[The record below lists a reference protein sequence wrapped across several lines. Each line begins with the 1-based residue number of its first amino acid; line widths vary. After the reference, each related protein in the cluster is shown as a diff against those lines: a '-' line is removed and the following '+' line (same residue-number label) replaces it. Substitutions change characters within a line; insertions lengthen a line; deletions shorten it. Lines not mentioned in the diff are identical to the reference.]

1 MTPSLLSTLQPPL
14 MSSLTSSLAS
24 DTDLSSALC
33 LTPSLASFRIQ
44 QRTVKDLCL
53 MSGEQEAAALGT
65 SGSSVRLPDHI
76 QELHH
81 LLIDDEN

>member
-1 MTPSLLSTLQPPL
+1 
-14 MSSLTSSLAS
+14 
-24 DTDLSSALC
+24 
-33 LTPSLASFRIQ
+33 
-44 QRTVKDLCL
+44 